1 VHWGAL
7 TPPAGYTFAK
17 PHVAGGVPGKS
28 AEAPMVRAKGLFVVE
43 AVLRGRTSELYRGP
57 GHLVKGEALD
67 KALPSTASPLAG
79 LRLTVTTVAVILE
92 SAFAAGDWGTSRES
106 CWLRLEVLVELE
118 ARLLEKREE
127 ILGLARRHGMRRV
140 SVFGS
145 AAKGEGSKPGD
156 VDLLVDVE
164 EGRSL
169 FDLIAFKLDV
179 EALLG
184 CEVDVVSRD
193 GVSPHLAEYVFGEE
207 VAL

>member
-1 VHWGAL
+1 
-7 TPPAGYTFAK
+7 
-17 PHVAGGVPGKS
+17 
-28 AEAPMVRAKGLFVVE
+28 M
-43 AVLRGRTSELYRGP
+43 
-57 GHLVKGEALD
+57 
-67 KALPSTASPLAG
+67 
-79 LRLTVTTVAVILE
+79 
-92 SAFAAGDWGTSRES
+92 
-106 CWLRLEVLVELE
+106 ELE

-127 ILGLARRHGMRRV
+127 ILGLARRHGMKRV

-145 AAKGEGSKPGD
+145 AAKGETGRSSD
-156 VDLLVDVE
+156 VDFLVEVE

-169 FDLIAFKLDV
+169 FDLIAFKLDA